1 MRDYISLGHMEEV
14 PGCELNKLNGTYLPH
29 HAVLKDSTSTKLR
42 VVFNASF
49 RPAEA
54 LSLNDNLMAGP
65 TIQPEL
71 FAILLRFRTFKC
83 VVNGD
88 IAKMYRMIEIHPDHT
103 DYQRIV
109 WRENTEDPLKTYR
122 LTTLT
127 YGTKPASFIATR
139 CLKELALQNVNQYP
153 EAAKAIQQ
161 DFYVDDLLTGG
172 DSLENLI
179 TLRDQ
184 IIQILAHGGF
194 LLRKWAA
201 NHPALIPD
209 SHEPNLNVSFDTLK
223 R

>member
-1 MRDYISLGHMEEV
+1 
-14 PGCELNKLNGTYLPH
+14 
-29 HAVLKDSTSTKLR
+29 
-42 VVFNASF
+42 
-49 RPAEA
+49 
-54 LSLNDNLMAGP
+54 
-65 TIQPEL
+65 
-71 FAILLRFRTFKC
+71 
-83 VVNGD
+83 
-88 IAKMYRMIEIHPDHT
+88 MYRMIEIHEDHT

-127 YGTKPASFIATR
+127 YGTKSASFIATR
-139 CLKELALQNVNQYP
+139 CLKELALQNVNRYP

-194 LLRKWAA
+194 ILRKWAA
-201 NHPALIPD
+201 NHPALIPN
-209 SHEPNLNVSFDTLK
+209 SHEPNLNVSFDKDAYTKTLGLFWNPNH
-223 R
+223 